1 MLSIL
6 AKCRVLAAALMT
18 LALIGV
24 TLQPAQAV
32 TTIKLSNIYSV
43 AKITEVYLEVPTA
56 SETALNT
63 WSTLKKYVTAKVK
76 FVQGELESDQITI
89 GLRLKGST
97 SLQPLKQKPSM
108 RIQFN
113 WGDAL
118 KGQRFLGLKN
128 MTLHSLTQDNS
139 LVHELG
145 AYKLYNAMGVVAP
158 STGWAEVFV
167 NGKSKGVYLNVETPD
182 DILLSKRFKDP
193 TQHLYE
199 GQAFADLKPGNDSGG
214 EYEGKFTLDEGW
226 ATTPNKADL
235 TALIEAANVEAPKAW
250 WDGLAKRIDRTA
262 MVKMFAVDNFL
273 GHWDGYSGS
282 IINNYFLRSNSK
294 SVFTFLPWGADQT
307 FGENRQTAELLD
319 TYTFAMDKPDVGY
332 PWIKLTH
339 KTETLERGLLF
350 RKCLAYKPCQTL
362 YLQQLKATSAKATAI
377 KLPNLMANAGK
388 VVDFLS
394 NDNNRAEQKRNS
406 AFIAA
411 QHKAVAALLKQY
423 KIK

>member
-1 MLSIL
+1 
-6 AKCRVLAAALMT
+6 MT
-18 LALIGV
+18 KLRLALALVLTVLLTGV
-24 TLQPAQAV
+24 SLQPAAAI
-32 TTIKLSNIYSV
+32 TNIKLTDIYSV

-56 SETALNT
+56 SETSLNT
-63 WSTLKKYVTAKVK
+63 WATLEKYVTAKVK
-76 FVQGELESDQITI
+76 FVQGGLESDQINI

-193 TQHLYE
+193 TQHLFE

-214 EYEGKFTLDEGW
+214 ESDGKFTVDEGW

-250 WDGLAKRIDRTA
+250 WDGLAKRIDRTS

-273 GHWDGYSGS
+273 GHWDGYSGP

-307 FGENRQTAELLD
+307 FGENRQTPELLD

-362 YLQQLKATSAKATAI
+362 YLQQLKATSVKATAI

>member
-1 MLSIL
+1 MTLNRIRAIL
-6 AKCRVLAAALMT
+6 AVLLT
-18 LALIGV
+18 LALTGV
-24 TLQPAQAV
+24 SLQPAKAV

-43 AKITEVYLEVPTA
+43 AKITEVYLDIPAA
-56 SETALNT
+56 SEASLNN
-63 WSTLKKYVTAKVK
+63 WATLKTYVPAKVK
-76 FVQGELESDQITI
+76 FVQGELQSDQISI

-97 SLQPLKQKPSM
+97 SLQPLRQKPSM
-108 RIQFN
+108 KIKFN
-113 WGDAL
+113 WSDAL

-139 LVHELG
+139 LVHEIG
-145 AYKLYNAMGVVAP
+145 AYRLYNAMGVVAP

-167 NGKSKGVYLNVETPD
+167 NGKSKGVYVNVETPD
-182 DILLSKRFKDP
+182 DIFLSKRFKDP

-199 GQAFADLKPGNDSGG
+199 GQAFNDLKPGNDNGL
-214 EYEGKFTLDEGW
+214 ENDGKFLVDEGW

-235 TALIEAANVEAPKAW
+235 KALIEAANVETPKAW

-262 MVKMFAVDNFL
+262 MVKMFAVDNFI
-273 GHWDGYSGS
+273 GHWDSYSGP
-282 IINNYFLRSNSK
+282 IINNYYLRSNSNN
-294 SVFTFLPWGADQT
+294 VFTILPWGADQT
-307 FGENRQTAELLD
+307 FGENRQTPELLD
-319 TYTFAMDKPDVGY
+319 TFTFEMDRPDVAY

-362 YLQQLKATSAKATAI
+362 YLQQLKATSARATAI

-394 NDNNRAEQKRNS
+394 TDNNRAEQKRNS
-406 AFIAA
+406 TFIAA
-411 QHKAVAALLKQY
+411 QHKAVAALMKNY

>member
-6 AKCRVLAAALMT
+6 TRFRVFAAALMT

-32 TTIKLSNIYSV
+32 TTIKLTDIYSV
-43 AKITEVYLEVPTA
+43 AKITEVYLEVPPA
-56 SETALNT
+56 SETSLNT
-63 WSTLKKYVTAKVK
+63 WANLKKYVTAKVK

-108 RIQFN
+108 KIQFN

-145 AYKLYNAMGVVAP
+145 AYKLYNSMGVVAP
-158 STGWAEVFV
+158 NTGWAEVFV

-182 DILLSKRFKDP
+182 DIFLSKRFKDP

-199 GQAFADLKPGNDSGG
+199 GQAFADLKPGNDSGAQ
-214 EYEGKFTLDEGW
+214 YEGKFTVDEGW
-226 ATTPNKADL
+226 TTTPNKADL
-235 TALIEAANVEAPKAW
+235 TALIEAANVEPAKAW
-250 WDGLAKRIDRTA
+250 WDGLAKRVDRTA
-262 MVKMFAVDNFL
+262 MVKMFAVDNFI
-273 GHWDGYSGS
+273 GHWDGYSGP
-282 IINNYFLRSNSK
+282 IINNYYLRSNSK

-307 FGENRQTAELLD
+307 FGENRQTPELLD

-332 PWIKLTH
+332 PWIKLSH
-339 KTETLERGLLF
+339 KTETIDRGILF

-377 KLPNLMANAGK
+377 KLPNFMANAGK

>member
-1 MLSIL
+1 MFSMMNKFR
-6 AKCRVLAAALMT
+6 AFAAALMA

-32 TTIKLSNIYSV
+32 TTIKLTDIYSV
-43 AKITEVYLEVPTA
+43 AKITEVYLEVPPA
-56 SETALNT
+56 SETSLNT
-63 WSTLKKYVTAKVK
+63 WANLKKYVPAKVK
-76 FVQGELESDQITI
+76 FVQGELVSDQISI

-139 LVHELG
+139 LVHEFG
-145 AYKLYNAMGVVAP
+145 AYKLYNSMGVVAP
-158 STGWAEVFV
+158 NTGWAEVFV

-214 EYEGKFTLDEGW
+214 EYEGKFTVDEGW

-235 TALIEAANVEAPKAW
+235 TALIAAANVEAPKAW
-250 WDGLAKRIDRTA
+250 WDGLAKNIDRTA
-262 MVKMFAVDNFL
+262 LVKMFAVDNFL

-294 SVFTFLPWGADQT
+294 SVFTFLPWGTDQT
-307 FGENRQTAELLD
+307 FGENRATPELLD
-319 TYTFAMDKPDVGY
+319 TYTFPMDKPDVGY

-377 KLPNLMANAGK
+377 KLPNLMINAGK

-411 QHKAVAALLKQY
+411 QHKAVAALIKQY

>member
-32 TTIKLSNIYSV
+32 TTIKLTDIYSV
-43 AKITEVYLEVPTA
+43 AKITEVYLEVPPA
-56 SETALNT
+56 SETSLNT
-63 WSTLKKYVTAKVK
+63 WANLRKYVTAKVK
-76 FVQGELESDQITI
+76 FVQGELESDQISI

-97 SLQPLKQKPSM
+97 SIQPLKQKPSM

-145 AYKLYNAMGVVAP
+145 AYKLYNSMGVVAP
-158 STGWAEVFV
+158 NTGWAEVFV
-167 NGKSKGVYLNVETPD
+167 NGKSKGVYLNIETPD
-182 DILLSKRFKDP
+182 DIFLSKRFKDP

-214 EYEGKFTLDEGW
+214 EYEAMFLVDEGW
-226 ATTPNKADL
+226 ATTPSKADL
-235 TALIEAANVEAPKAW
+235 TALIEAANVEPAKAW
-250 WDGLAKRIDRTA
+250 WDGLAKRVDRTA
-262 MVKMFAVDNFL
+262 MVKMFAVDNFI

-294 SVFTFLPWGADQT
+294 SVFTFLPWGTDQT
-307 FGENRQTAELLD
+307 FGENRATPELLD
-319 TYTFAMDKPDVGY
+319 TYTFPMDKPDVGY

-377 KLPNLMANAGK
+377 KLPNLMINAGK

>member
-1 MLSIL
+1 MIT
-6 AKCRVLAAALMT
+6 KFR
-18 LALIGV
+18 LALALVLTVLLTGV
-24 TLQPAQAV
+24 SLQPAQAV
-32 TTIKLSNIYSV
+32 TTIKLTDIYSA
-43 AKITEVYLEVPTA
+43 AKVTEVYLEIPAA
-56 SETALNT
+56 SETSLNT

-76 FVQGELESDQITI
+76 FVQGSLESDQITI
-89 GLRLKGST
+89 GMRLKGST

-128 MTLHSLTQDNS
+128 MTLHSLSQDNS
-139 LVHELG
+139 LLHEFG

-167 NGKSKGVYLNVETPD
+167 NGKSKGIYLNVETPD
-182 DILLSKRFKDP
+182 DIFLSKRFKDP

-214 EYEGKFTLDEGW
+214 EYDGKFTVDEGW
-226 ATTPNKADL
+226 AATPNKADL
-235 TALIEAANVEAPKAW
+235 TALIAAANVEAPKAW

-262 MVKMFAVDNFL
+262 LVKTFAVDNLL
-273 GHWDGYSGS
+273 GNWDAYSGS
-282 IINNYFLRSNSK
+282 IINNYFLRSNSN
-294 SVFTFLPWGADQT
+294 SLFTMLPWGVDQT

-339 KTETLERGLLF
+339 KTETLERGILF

-362 YLQQLKATSAKATAI
+362 YLQQLKATSAKATSL
-377 KLPNLMANAGK
+377 KLPTLMTNAAK
-388 VVDFLS
+388 VIDFYA
-394 NDNNRAEQKRNS
+394 NDNNRAEQKRNLV
-406 AFIAA
+406 FLAA
-411 QHKAVAALLKQY
+411 QQKVVAALLKQY

>member
-1 MLSIL
+1 M
-6 AKCRVLAAALMT
+6 
-18 LALIGV
+18 
-24 TLQPAQAV
+24 
-32 TTIKLSNIYSV
+32 
-43 AKITEVYLEVPTA
+43 
-56 SETALNT
+56 
-63 WSTLKKYVTAKVK
+63 K

-193 TQHLYE
+193 TQHLFE

-214 EYEGKFTLDEGW
+214 ESDGKFTVDEGW

-250 WDGLAKRIDRTA
+250 WDGLAKRIDRTS

-273 GHWDGYSGS
+273 GHWDGYSGP

-307 FGENRQTAELLD
+307 FGENRQTPELLD

-362 YLQQLKATSAKATAI
+362 YLQQLKATSVKATAI

>member
-6 AKCRVLAAALMT
+6 TKFRFFAAALMT
-18 LALIGV
+18 LGLFGV

-32 TTIKLSNIYSV
+32 TTIKLTDIYSV
-43 AKITEVYLEVPTA
+43 AKITEVYLEIPTLSEA
-56 SETALNT
+56 SLNNRA
-63 WSTLKKYVTAKVK
+63 TLKTYVAAKVK
-76 FVQGELESDQITI
+76 FVQGGLESDEINI

-97 SLQPLKQKPSM
+97 SLQPLRQKPSM
-108 RIQFN
+108 RIKFN
-113 WGDAL
+113 WSDAL

-128 MTLHSLTQDNS
+128 MTLHSMTQDNS
-139 LVHELG
+139 FVHEIG
-145 AYKLYNAMGVVAP
+145 AYRLYNAMGVVAP

-167 NGKSKGVYLNVETPD
+167 NGKSKGVYVSVETPD
-182 DILLSKRFKDP
+182 DIFLSKRFKDP

-199 GQAFADLKPGNDSGG
+199 GQAFHDLKPGNDSGG
-214 EYEGKFTLDEGW
+214 ENDGRFTVDEGW
-226 ATTPNKADL
+226 ATTPNKSDL
-235 TALIEAANVEAPKAW
+235 TALIQAANVEAPKAW
-250 WDGLAKRIDRTA
+250 WDGLAKRINRTS
-262 MVKMFAVDNFL
+262 MVKMFAVDNFI
-273 GHWDGYSGS
+273 GHWDGYSGP
-282 IINNYFLRSNSK
+282 IINNYFLRSNSNGL
-294 SVFTFLPWGADQT
+294 FTMLPWGADQT
-307 FGENRQTAELLD
+307 FGENRQTPELLD
-319 TYTFAMDKPDVGY
+319 TYTFPMDKPDVGY

-377 KLPNLMANAGK
+377 KLPNIMINAGK

>member
-1 MLSIL
+1 M
-6 AKCRVLAAALMT
+6 K
-18 LALIGV
+18 
-24 TLQPAQAV
+24 
-32 TTIKLSNIYSV
+32 
-43 AKITEVYLEVPTA
+43 
-56 SETALNT
+56 
-63 WSTLKKYVTAKVK
+63 
-76 FVQGELESDQITI
+76 
-89 GLRLKGST
+89 
-97 SLQPLKQKPSM
+97 
-108 RIQFN
+108 IQFN

-145 AYKLYNAMGVVAP
+145 AYKLYNSMGVVAP
-158 STGWAEVFV
+158 NTGWAEVFV

-182 DILLSKRFKDP
+182 DIFLSKRFKDP

-214 EYEGKFTLDEGW
+214 QYEGKFTVDEGW

-235 TALIEAANVEAPKAW
+235 TALIAAANVEPAKAW
-250 WDGLAKRIDRTA
+250 WDGLAKRVDRTA
-262 MVKMFAVDNFL
+262 LVKMFAVDNFL
-273 GHWDGYSGS
+273 GHWDAYSGP

-294 SVFTFLPWGADQT
+294 NVFTFLPWGVDQT
-307 FGENRQTAELLD
+307 FGENRQTSELLD
-319 TYTFAMDKPDVGY
+319 TYTFPMDKPDVGY

-394 NDNNRAEQKRNS
+394 SDNNRAEQKRNS

>member
-6 AKCRVLAAALMT
+6 TRFRVFAAALMT

-32 TTIKLSNIYSV
+32 TTIKLTDIYSV
-43 AKITEVYLEVPTA
+43 AKITEVYLEVPPA
-56 SETALNT
+56 SETSLNT
-63 WSTLKKYVTAKVK
+63 WANLKKYVTAKVK

-145 AYKLYNAMGVVAP
+145 AYKLYNSMGVVAP
-158 STGWAEVFV
+158 NTGWAEVFV

-182 DILLSKRFKDP
+182 DIFLSKRFKDP

-199 GQAFADLKPGNDSGG
+199 GQAFADLKPGNDSGAQ
-214 EYEGKFTLDEGW
+214 YEGKFTVDEGW
-226 ATTPNKADL
+226 TTTPNKADL
-235 TALIEAANVEAPKAW
+235 TALIEAANVEPAKAW
-250 WDGLAKRIDRTA
+250 WDGLAKRVDRTA
-262 MVKMFAVDNFL
+262 MVKMFAVDNFI
-273 GHWDGYSGS
+273 GHWDGYSGP

-294 SVFTFLPWGADQT
+294 SVFTILPWGADQT
-307 FGENRQTAELLD
+307 FGENRQTPELLD

-332 PWIKLTH
+332 PWIKLSH
-339 KTETLERGLLF
+339 KTETIDRGILF

-377 KLPNLMANAGK
+377 KLPNFMANAGK

>member
-1 MLSIL
+1 MFSMMNKFR
-6 AKCRVLAAALMT
+6 AFAAALMA

-32 TTIKLSNIYSV
+32 TTIKLTDIYSV
-43 AKITEVYLEVPTA
+43 AKITEVYLEVPPA
-56 SETALNT
+56 SETSLNT
-63 WSTLKKYVTAKVK
+63 WANLKKYVPAKVK
-76 FVQGELESDQITI
+76 FVQGELVSDQINI

-128 MTLHSLTQDNS
+128 MTLHSMTQDNS
-139 LVHELG
+139 LVHEFG
-145 AYKLYNAMGVVAP
+145 AYKLYNSMGVVAP
-158 STGWAEVFV
+158 NTGWAEVFV
-167 NGKSKGVYLNVETPD
+167 NGKSKGIYLNVETPD
-182 DILLSKRFKDP
+182 DIFLSKRFKDP

-214 EYEGKFTLDEGW
+214 EYDGKFTVDEGW
-226 ATTPNKADL
+226 AATPNKADL
-235 TALIEAANVEAPKAW
+235 TALIAAANVEAPKAW
-250 WDGLAKRIDRTA
+250 WDGLAKNIDRIA
-262 MVKMFAVDNFL
+262 LVKMFAVDNFL
-273 GHWDGYSGS
+273 GNWDAYSGP
-282 IINNYFLRSNSK
+282 IINNYYLRSNSK
-294 SVFTFLPWGADQT
+294 NVFTMLPWGVDQT

-319 TYTFAMDKPDVGY
+319 TFSFAMDKPDVAY

-377 KLPNLMANAGK
+377 KLPNLMINAGK

-411 QHKAVAALLKQY
+411 QHKAVAALVKQY

>member
-1 MLSIL
+1 
-6 AKCRVLAAALMT
+6 
-18 LALIGV
+18 
-24 TLQPAQAV
+24 
-32 TTIKLSNIYSV
+32 
-43 AKITEVYLEVPTA
+43 
-56 SETALNT
+56 
-63 WSTLKKYVTAKVK
+63 
-76 FVQGELESDQITI
+76 
-89 GLRLKGST
+89 
-97 SLQPLKQKPSM
+97 
-108 RIQFN
+108 
-113 WGDAL
+113 
-118 KGQRFLGLKN
+118 
-128 MTLHSLTQDNS
+128 
-139 LVHELG
+139 
-145 AYKLYNAMGVVAP
+145 
-158 STGWAEVFV
+158 
-167 NGKSKGVYLNVETPD
+167 
-182 DILLSKRFKDP
+182 
-193 TQHLYE
+193 
-199 GQAFADLKPGNDSGG
+199 
-214 EYEGKFTLDEGW
+214 
-226 ATTPNKADL
+226 
-235 TALIEAANVEAPKAW
+235 LIEAANVEAPKAW
-250 WDGLAKRIDRTA
+250 WDGLAKRIDRTS

-307 FGENRQTAELLD
+307 FGENRQTPELLD

-332 PWIKLTH
+332 PWIKLSH
-339 KTETLERGLLF
+339 KTETIERGILF

>member
-1 MLSIL
+1 MIT
-6 AKCRVLAAALMT
+6 KFR
-18 LALIGV
+18 LALALVLTVLLTGV
-24 TLQPAQAV
+24 SLQPAQAV
-32 TTIKLSNIYSV
+32 TTIKLTDIYSA
-43 AKITEVYLEVPTA
+43 AKVTEVYFEIPAA
-56 SETALNT
+56 SETSLNT
-63 WSTLKKYVTAKVK
+63 WSTLKKYVTAKVR
-76 FVQGELESDQITI
+76 FVQGSLESDQITI
-89 GLRLKGST
+89 GMRLKGST

-128 MTLHSLTQDNS
+128 MTLHSLSQDNS
-139 LVHELG
+139 LLHEFG

-167 NGKSKGVYLNVETPD
+167 NGKSKGIYLNVETPD
-182 DILLSKRFKDP
+182 DIFLSKRFKDP

-214 EYEGKFTLDEGW
+214 EYDGKFTVDEGW
-226 ATTPNKADL
+226 AATPNKADL
-235 TALIEAANVEAPKAW
+235 TALIAAANVEAPKAW

-262 MVKMFAVDNFL
+262 LVKTFAVDNLL
-273 GHWDGYSGS
+273 GNWDSYSGS
-282 IINNYFLRSNSK
+282 IINNYFLRSNSN
-294 SVFTFLPWGADQT
+294 SLFTMLPWGVDQT

-339 KTETLERGLLF
+339 KTETLERGILF

-362 YLQQLKATSAKATAI
+362 YLQQLKATSAKATSL
-377 KLPNLMANAGK
+377 KLPTLMTTAAK
-388 VVDFLS
+388 VIDFYA
-394 NDNNRAEQKRNS
+394 NDNNRAEQKRNLV
-406 AFIAA
+406 FLAA
-411 QHKAVAALLKQY
+411 QQKVVTALLKQY

>member
-6 AKCRVLAAALMT
+6 TKFRVFAAALMT

-24 TLQPAQAV
+24 TLQPAQGV
-32 TTIKLSNIYSV
+32 TTIKLTDIYSV
-43 AKITEVYLEVPTA
+43 AKITEVYLEIPTLSEA
-56 SETALNT
+56 SLNNRA
-63 WSTLKKYVTAKVK
+63 TLKTYVPAKVK

-108 RIQFN
+108 KIQFN

-145 AYKLYNAMGVVAP
+145 AYRLYNSMGVVAP
-158 STGWAEVFV
+158 NTGWAEVFV

-182 DILLSKRFKDP
+182 DIFLSKRFKDP

-199 GQAFADLKPGNDSGG
+199 GQAFHDLKPGNDSGG
-214 EYEGKFTLDEGW
+214 ETDGRFTVDEGW

-235 TALIEAANVEAPKAW
+235 TALIEAANVEPAKAW
-250 WDGLAKRIDRTA
+250 WDGLAKRVDRTA
-262 MVKMFAVDNFL
+262 LVKMFAVDNFI

-307 FGENRQTAELLD
+307 FGENRQTSELLD
-319 TYTFAMDKPDVGY
+319 TYTFPMDKPDVGY

>member
-1 MLSIL
+1 MFSMMNKFR
-6 AKCRVLAAALMT
+6 AFAAALMA

-24 TLQPAQAV
+24 TLQSAQAV
-32 TTIKLSNIYSV
+32 TTIKLTDIYSV
-43 AKITEVYLEVPTA
+43 AKITEVYLEVPPA
-56 SETALNT
+56 SETSLNT
-63 WSTLKKYVTAKVK
+63 WSTLKKYVPAKVK
-76 FVQGELESDQITI
+76 FVQGELVSDQINI

-128 MTLHSLTQDNS
+128 MTLHSMTQDNS
-139 LVHELG
+139 LVHEFG
-145 AYKLYNAMGVVAP
+145 AYKLYNSMGVVAP
-158 STGWAEVFV
+158 NTGWAEVFV

-182 DILLSKRFKDP
+182 DIFLSKRFKDP

-199 GQAFADLKPGNDSGG
+199 GQAFADLKPGNDSGS
-214 EYEGKFTLDEGW
+214 EYDGKFTVDEGW

-235 TALIEAANVEAPKAW
+235 TALIAAANVEAPKAW
-250 WDGLAKRIDRTA
+250 WDGLAKNIDRTA
-262 MVKMFAVDNFL
+262 LVKMFAVDNFL
-273 GHWDGYSGS
+273 GNWDAYSGP
-282 IINNYFLRSNSK
+282 IINNYYLRSNSK
-294 SVFTFLPWGADQT
+294 NVFTMLPWGVDQT

-319 TYTFAMDKPDVGY
+319 TFSFAMDKPDVAY

-377 KLPNLMANAGK
+377 KLPNLMINAGK

-411 QHKAVAALLKQY
+411 QHKAVAALIKQY

>member
-1 MLSIL
+1 
-6 AKCRVLAAALMT
+6 MT
-18 LALIGV
+18 KLRLALALVLTVLLTGV
-24 TLQPAQAV
+24 SLQPAAAI
-32 TTIKLSNIYSV
+32 TNIKLTDIYSV

-56 SETALNT
+56 SETSLNN

-182 DILLSKRFKDP
+182 DIFLSKRFKDP
-193 TQHLYE
+193 TQHLFE

-214 EYEGKFTLDEGW
+214 ESDGKFTVDEGW

-250 WDGLAKRIDRTA
+250 WDGLAKRIDRTS

-273 GHWDGYSGS
+273 GHWDGYSGP

-307 FGENRQTAELLD
+307 FGENRQTPELLD

-362 YLQQLKATSAKATAI
+362 YLQQLKATSVKATAI

>member
-6 AKCRVLAAALMT
+6 TKFRVFAAALMT

-32 TTIKLSNIYSV
+32 TTIKLTDIYSV

-199 GQAFADLKPGNDSGG
+199 GQAFADLKLGNDSGG

-250 WDGLAKRIDRTA
+250 WDGLAKRIDRTS

-307 FGENRQTAELLD
+307 FGENRQTPELLD

>member
-1 MLSIL
+1 
-6 AKCRVLAAALMT
+6 MT
-18 LALIGV
+18 KLRLALALVLTVLLTGV
-24 TLQPAQAV
+24 SLQPAAAI
-32 TTIKLSNIYSV
+32 TNIKLTDIYSV

-56 SETALNT
+56 SETSLNT

-193 TQHLYE
+193 TQHLFE

-214 EYEGKFTLDEGW
+214 ESDGKFTVDEGW

-250 WDGLAKRIDRTA
+250 WDGLAKRIDRTS

-273 GHWDGYSGS
+273 GHWDGYSGP

-307 FGENRQTAELLD
+307 FGENRQTPELLD

-362 YLQQLKATSAKATAI
+362 YLQQLKATSVKATAI

>member
-32 TTIKLSNIYSV
+32 TTIKLTDIYSV
-43 AKITEVYLEVPTA
+43 AKITEVYLEVPPA
-56 SETALNT
+56 SETSLNT
-63 WSTLKKYVTAKVK
+63 WANLRKYVTAKVK

-145 AYKLYNAMGVVAP
+145 AYKLYNSMGVVAP

-182 DILLSKRFKDP
+182 DIFLSKRFKDP

-214 EYEGKFTLDEGW
+214 EYEGKFTVDEGW

-235 TALIEAANVEAPKAW
+235 TALIEAANVEPAKAW
-250 WDGLAKRIDRTA
+250 WDGLAKRLDRTA
-262 MVKMFAVDNFL
+262 MVKMFAVDNFI

-332 PWIKLTH
+332 PWIKLSH
-339 KTETLERGLLF
+339 KTETIERGILF

-362 YLQQLKATSAKATAI
+362 YLQQLKATSVKATAI

>member
-1 MLSIL
+1 MPSM
-6 AKCRVLAAALMT
+6 MT
-18 LALIGV
+18 KLRLALALVLTVLLTGV
-24 TLQPAQAV
+24 SLQPAAAI
-32 TTIKLSNIYSV
+32 TNIKLTDIYSV

-56 SETALNT
+56 SETSLNT

-193 TQHLYE
+193 TQHLFE

-214 EYEGKFTLDEGW
+214 ESDGKFTVDEGW

-250 WDGLAKRIDRTA
+250 WDGLAKRIDRTS

-273 GHWDGYSGS
+273 GHWDGYSGP

-307 FGENRQTAELLD
+307 FGENRQTPELLD

-362 YLQQLKATSAKATAI
+362 YLQQLKATSVKATAI

>member
-1 MLSIL
+1 
-6 AKCRVLAAALMT
+6 MT
-18 LALIGV
+18 LRKIRATLAVLLTLVLTGV
-24 TLQPAQAV
+24 SLQPAQAL
-32 TTIKLSNIYSV
+32 TTIKLTDIYSV
-43 AKITEVYLEVPTA
+43 AKITEVYLEIPPA
-56 SETALNT
+56 SEASLNT
-63 WSTLKKYVTAKVK
+63 WATLEKYVPAKVK
-76 FVQGELESDQITI
+76 FVQGELVSDQINI
-89 GLRLKGST
+89 GIRLKGST

-108 RIQFN
+108 KIKFN
-113 WGDAL
+113 WSDAL

-139 LVHELG
+139 LVHEIG
-145 AYKLYNAMGVVAP
+145 AYRLYNAMGVVAP

-167 NGKSKGVYLNVETPD
+167 NGKSKGVYVNVETPD
-182 DILLSKRFKDP
+182 DIFLSKRFKDP

-199 GQAFADLKPGNDSGG
+199 GAAFNDLKPGNDNGL
-214 EYEGKFTLDEGW
+214 ENDGKFTVDEGW
-226 ATTPNKADL
+226 AATPNKADL
-235 TALIEAANVEAPKAW
+235 TALIEAANVSAPKAW

-262 MVKMFAVDNFL
+262 LVKMFAVDNFI
-273 GHWDGYSGS
+273 GHWDGYSGP
-282 IINNYFLRSNSK
+282 IINNYYLRSNSK
-294 SVFTFLPWGADQT
+294 SVFTMLPWGTDQT
-307 FGENRQTAELLD
+307 FGENRQTPELLD

-332 PWIKLTH
+332 PWIKLSH
-339 KTETLERGLLF
+339 KTETIERGLLF

-377 KLPNLMANAGK
+377 KLPNIMANAGK

-394 NDNNRAEQKRNS
+394 NENNRAEQKRNS

>member
-1 MLSIL
+1 
-6 AKCRVLAAALMT
+6 MT
-18 LALIGV
+18 KLRLALALVLTVLLTGV
-24 TLQPAQAV
+24 SLQPAAAI
-32 TTIKLSNIYSV
+32 TNIKLTDIYSV

-56 SETALNT
+56 SETSLNN

-214 EYEGKFTLDEGW
+214 ESDGKFTVDEGW

-250 WDGLAKRIDRTA
+250 WDGLAKRIDRTS

-273 GHWDGYSGS
+273 GHWDGYSGP

-332 PWIKLTH
+332 PWIKLSH
-339 KTETLERGLLF
+339 KTETIDRGILF

>member
-1 MLSIL
+1 MLSIFP
-6 AKCRVLAAALMT
+6 KFRVFAAALAT

-43 AKITEVYLEVPTA
+43 AKITEVYLEVPQA
-56 SETALNT
+56 SEASLNN
-63 WSTLKKYVTAKVK
+63 WATLKTYVPAKVK
-76 FVQGELESDQITI
+76 FVQGELESDQINI

-97 SLQPLKQKPSM
+97 SLQPLRQKPSM
-108 RIQFN
+108 RIKFN
-113 WGDAL
+113 WSDAL

-128 MTLHSLTQDNS
+128 MTLHSMTQDNS
-139 LVHELG
+139 FVHEIG
-145 AYKLYNAMGVVAP
+145 AYRLYNAMGVVAP

-167 NGKSKGVYLNVETPD
+167 NGKSKGVYVNVETPD
-182 DILLSKRFKDP
+182 DIFLSKRFKDP

-199 GQAFADLKPGNDSGG
+199 GQAFNDLKPGNDNGG
-214 EYEGKFTLDEGW
+214 ENDGKFLVDEGW
-226 ATTPNKADL
+226 SSTPNKADL
-235 TALIEAANVEAPKAW
+235 TALIAAANVASPKAW

-262 MVKMFAVDNFL
+262 MVKMFAVDNFI
-273 GHWDGYSGS
+273 GHWDGYSGP

-294 SVFTFLPWGADQT
+294 SVFTFLPWGTDQT
-307 FGENRQTAELLD
+307 FGENRQTPELFD
-319 TYTFAMDKPDVGY
+319 TYRFPMDKPDVGY

-350 RKCLAYKPCQTL
+350 RKCLAYKPCFTL
-362 YLQQLKATSAKATAI
+362 YMQQLKATSAKAMAI
-377 KLPNLMANAGK
+377 KLPNLMVNAGK

-394 NDNNRAEQKRNS
+394 TDNNRAEQKRNS

-411 QHKAVAALLKQY
+411 QHKAVAALLKKH

>member
-6 AKCRVLAAALMT
+6 TRFRVFAAALMT

-32 TTIKLSNIYSV
+32 TTIKLTDIYSV
-43 AKITEVYLEVPTA
+43 AKITEVYLEVPPA
-56 SETALNT
+56 SETSLNT
-63 WSTLKKYVTAKVK
+63 WANLKKYVTAKVK

-108 RIQFN
+108 KIQFN

-145 AYKLYNAMGVVAP
+145 AYKLYNSMGVVAP
-158 STGWAEVFV
+158 NTGWAEVFV

-182 DILLSKRFKDP
+182 DIFLSKRFKDP

-199 GQAFADLKPGNDSGG
+199 GQAFADLKPGNDSGAQ
-214 EYEGKFTLDEGW
+214 YEGKFTVDEGW
-226 ATTPNKADL
+226 TTTPNKADL
-235 TALIEAANVEAPKAW
+235 TALIEAANVEPAKAW
-250 WDGLAKRIDRTA
+250 WDGLAKRVDRTA
-262 MVKMFAVDNFL
+262 MVKMFAVDNFI

-294 SVFTFLPWGADQT
+294 SVFTILPWGADQT
-307 FGENRQTAELLD
+307 FGENRQTPELLD

-377 KLPNLMANAGK
+377 KLPNFMANAGK

>member
-1 MLSIL
+1 MSS
-6 AKCRVLAAALMT
+6 LMMKLR
-18 LALIGV
+18 LALALVLTVLLTGV
-24 TLQPAQAV
+24 SLQPAAAI
-32 TTIKLSNIYSV
+32 TTIKITDIYS
-43 AKITEVYLEVPTA
+43 ASKITEVYLEIPTA
-56 SETALNT
+56 SETSLNT

-76 FVQGELESDQITI
+76 FVQGELVSDQISI

-128 MTLHSLTQDNS
+128 MTLHSMTQDNS
-139 LVHELG
+139 LVHEFG
-145 AYKLYNAMGVVAP
+145 AYKLYNSMGVVAP
-158 STGWAEVFV
+158 NTGWAEVFV
-167 NGKSKGVYLNVETPD
+167 NGKSKGIYLNVETPD
-182 DILLSKRFKDP
+182 DIFLSKRFKDP

-214 EYEGKFTLDEGW
+214 EYDGKFTVDEGW
-226 ATTPNKADL
+226 AATPNKADL
-235 TALIEAANVEAPKAW
+235 TALIAAANVEAPKAW
-250 WDGLAKRIDRTA
+250 WDGLAKNIDRTA
-262 MVKMFAVDNFL
+262 LVKMFAVDNFL
-273 GHWDGYSGS
+273 GNWDAYSGP
-282 IINNYFLRSNSK
+282 IINNYYLRSNSK
-294 SVFTFLPWGADQT
+294 NVFTMLPWGTDQT

-319 TYTFAMDKPDVGY
+319 TFSFAMDKPDVAY

-339 KTETLERGLLF
+339 KTETLERGILF

-362 YLQQLKATSAKATAI
+362 YLQQLKATSAKATSL
-377 KLPNLMANAGK
+377 KLPNLMSSAAK
-388 VVDFLS
+388 VIDFYA
-394 NDNNRAEQKRNS
+394 NDNNRAEQKRNY

-411 QHKAVAALLKQY
+411 QHKAVAALVKQY

>member
-1 MLSIL
+1 
-6 AKCRVLAAALMT
+6 MT
-18 LALIGV
+18 KLRLALALVLTVLLTGV
-24 TLQPAQAV
+24 SLQPAAAI
-32 TTIKLSNIYSV
+32 TNIKLTDIYSV

-56 SETALNT
+56 SETSLNT

-214 EYEGKFTLDEGW
+214 ESDGKFTVDEGW

-250 WDGLAKRIDRTA
+250 WDGLAKRIDRTS

-273 GHWDGYSGS
+273 GHWDGYSGP

-332 PWIKLTH
+332 PWIKLSH
-339 KTETLERGLLF
+339 KTETIDRGILF